1 MYSIVSASRPGGS
14 ARAGALLPVF
24 PVAGSVAAGFTASG
38 NEGADAHAGSDI
50 QTETPCSCE
59 YSICYLYLT
68 KWLNENRGEFTLSL
82 TRVLVEVLLEL
93 LLAV

>member
-38 NEGADAHAGSDI
+38 NEGADAHAGSGLQQKPLAQVSI
-50 QTETPCSCE
+50 QYVTF
-59 YSICYLYLT
+59 I
-68 KWLNENRGEFTLSL
+68 
-82 TRVLVEVLLEL
+82 
-93 LLAV
+93 